1 MSAIFKYDRCGD
13 FNEGL
18 AWVCL
23 NDKYGF
29 VNKDGVEVIPP
40 IYDSVNDFCEGM
52 AGVSVDDKYGFI
64 NTQGH
69 VVVPICYDKI
79 LDFSEGFAVVAVENE
94 GHWLIEKYGNIATK
108 QKYEDC
114 YGFCNGI
121 GAVKIGG
128 LWGFIDT
135 SGKIVIKPQFD
146 DICDFSSS
154 DFIEVCIA
162 DKYGLINRQGNI
174 ILPVKFD
181 SINRLSDSFYAIKQN
196 DYWSWVHIQKDI
208 ITNQTKP
215 IYFDDLAYFEHNIID
230 YDNNRGIYTKYEDDR
245 ESVEELEVYSQ
256 NGKYGFM
263 NLYGDIIIPMKY
275 DFALPFS
282 GGYAVVKKDFKWG
295 FIDRHGNEVVPL
307 QYDYVSSFHNGY
319 AKVQL
324 NEKWNYI
331 KRRSLKLLITD
342 KTNQ

>member
-121 GAVKIGG
+121 G
-128 LWGFIDT
+128 
-135 SGKIVIKPQFD
+135 
-146 DICDFSSS
+146 
-154 DFIEVCIA
+154 
-162 DKYGLINRQGNI
+162 
-174 ILPVKFD
+174 ILTGY
-181 SINRLSDSFYAIKQN
+181 RRN
-196 DYWSWVHIQKDI
+196 DLGCQS
-208 ITNQTKP
+208 
-215 IYFDDLAYFEHNIID
+215 
-230 YDNNRGIYTKYEDDR
+230 
-245 ESVEELEVYSQ
+245 
-256 NGKYGFM
+256 
-263 NLYGDIIIPMKY
+263 GDITADVI
-275 DFALPFS
+275 
-282 GGYAVVKKDFKWG
+282 
-295 FIDRHGNEVVPL
+295 
-307 QYDYVSSFHNGY
+307 
-319 AKVQL
+319 
-324 NEKWNYI
+324 
-331 KRRSLKLLITD
+331 
-342 KTNQ
+342 